1 MAFMGSDKRASS
13 YWLLVAPLLV
23 LVAAFYIGPVANI
36 LWLGFT
42 DPAPGL
48 GNYEKLVTSTSLAKI
63 LWTTLRICVLT
74 TVLSVAVGYVI
85 AYAMSHLGGRERR
98 WMLTLVLVSFWVS
111 VLVRAF
117 AWLTLLGR
125 NGLINGLLTG
135 SGLADEPLALVRNEL
150 GVLVGMVHYMIP
162 YAVLPLLANMQ
173 GIDQRV
179 VKASRSLGAGPVR
192 TFARIY
198 LPLTAPGIMASSL
211 LVFIISLG
219 FYVTPAILGG
229 GRVLMVA
236 EYISV
241 QVLVTVQW
249 GTASMLATLLLLG
262 VFALLFIL
270 SRFMKIKE
278 VFGAPA

>member
-1 MAFMGSDKRASS
+1 MQFMRTIRQASS

-23 LVAAFYIGPVANI
+23 LVAAFYIGPVINI
-36 LWLGFT
+36 LWLSLT
-42 DPAPGL
+42 DPSPGL
-48 GNYEKLVTSTSLAKI
+48 GNYEKLFTSASLLKI
-63 LWTTLRICVLT
+63 LWTTLRVCVLT
-74 TVLSVAVGYVI
+74 TVFSVIVGYVI
-85 AYAMSHLGGRERR
+85 AYTMSHLTGRERY

-125 NGLINGLLTG
+125 NGLINGILTS
-135 SGLADEPLALVRNEL
+135 SGLTDEPVTMVRNEF
-150 GVLVGMVHYMIP
+150 GVLLGMVHYMIP
-162 YAVLPLLANMQ
+162 YAVLPLLANMH
-173 GIDQRV
+173 GIDQRITN
-179 VKASRSLGAGPVR
+179 ASRSLGAGPVR

-198 LPLTAPGIMASSL
+198 LPMTAPGIIASSL

-241 QVLVTVQW
+241 QVLITVRW

-262 VFALLFIL
+262 VFALLYIL
-270 SRFMKIKE
+270 SRFMKIKD

>member
-1 MAFMGSDKRASS
+1 MQFMRTIRQASS

-23 LVAAFYIGPVANI
+23 LVAAFYIGPVINI
-36 LWLGFT
+36 LWLSLT
-42 DPAPGL
+42 DPSPGL
-48 GNYEKLVTSTSLAKI
+48 GNYEKLFTSASLLKI
-63 LWTTLRICVLT
+63 LWTTLRVCVLT
-74 TVLSVAVGYVI
+74 TVFSVIVGYVI
-85 AYAMSHLGGRERR
+85 AYTMSHLTGRERY

-125 NGLINGLLTG
+125 NGLINGILTS
-135 SGLADEPLALVRNEL
+135 SGLTDEPVTMVRNEF
-150 GVLVGMVHYMIP
+150 GVLLGMVHYMIP
-162 YAVLPLLANMQ
+162 YAVLPLLANMH
-173 GIDQRV
+173 GIYQRITN
-179 VKASRSLGAGPVR
+179 ASRSLGAGPVR

-198 LPLTAPGIMASSL
+198 LPMTAPGIIASSL

-241 QVLVTVQW
+241 QVLITVRW

-262 VFALLFIL
+262 VFALLYIL
-270 SRFMKIKE
+270 SRFMKIKD